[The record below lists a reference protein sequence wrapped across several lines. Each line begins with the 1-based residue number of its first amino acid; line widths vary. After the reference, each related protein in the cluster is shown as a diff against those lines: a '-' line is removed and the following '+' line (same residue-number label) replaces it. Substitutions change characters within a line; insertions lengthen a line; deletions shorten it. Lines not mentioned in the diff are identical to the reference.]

1 MATTY
6 VSVIGLAFGDCGKGR
21 FVDELCARLGAH
33 TVARFNGGGQAAH
46 NVMRA
51 DGRHHIF
58 AHFGAGTL
66 IPGTRTVLTA
76 PVVVHP
82 LGLLRENEY
91 LERLG
96 IFDAPERMTID
107 ARCAFTT
114 PYLQAAGRLR
124 ELLRHEIHG
133 SCGIGFGETVRLH
146 REQPELSVTFGDL
159 VATKTNLCLE
169 RLEAQRLALLAEL
182 EGDGPA
188 AKAEGAERERKLL
201 GNPAL
206 AAEWLEKVKPLI
218 ARVKPASADEVASR
232 LAAPGAVVFEGAQGL
247 LLDEDFGFHPHTTW
261 SRITPTT
268 VEAVLEDLGL
278 RPQVRH
284 LGVIRAYLTRHGEGP
299 FPTEC
304 PTLAAVPEPHNPET
318 DWQGPFRRGH
328 PDAVLLRYAL
338 EAAGGKFSG
347 LLLSHLDIFETQR
360 QLRWCEAYA
369 TDRGRIDTLPV
380 ASRPD
385 LEHQERLTR
394 ELSAARPVYAEG
406 TLGSAEEL
414 IARFE
419 STAGLPM
426 ALGSCGPLPGQI
438 REGDTSL
445 LARTG

>member
-1 MATTY
+1 MDTTY

-107 ARCAFTT
+107 DRCAITT

-133 SCGIGFGETVRLH
+133 SCGIGFGETVRMH
-146 REQPELSVTFGDL
+146 RERPELSVTFGDL
-159 VATKTNLCLE
+159 LATRRAFCRE
-169 RLEAQRLALLAEL
+169 RLEAQRQLLLAEL
-182 EGDGPA
+182 AGEGPA
-188 AKAEGAERERKLL
+188 SKAEGAERERRIL
-201 GNPAL
+201 GNPGL
-206 AAEWLEKVKPLI
+206 ADEWLEKVKPLV
-218 ARVKPASADEVASR
+218 ARVKPASIDEVASR
-232 LAAPGAVVFEGAQGL
+232 LSAPGAVVFEGAQGL
-247 LLDEDFGFHPHTTW
+247 LLDEDYGFHPHTTW
-261 SRITPTT
+261 SRITPAA
-268 VEAVLEDLGL
+268 VEAVLGDLGL
-278 RPQVRH
+278 PPRVRH

-299 FPTEC
+299 FPTES
-304 PTLAAVPEPHNPET
+304 PELTAVPEPHNPET
-318 DWQGPFRRGH
+318 DWQGKFRRGH

-338 EAAGGKFSG
+338 AAASGKFSG
-347 LLLSHLDIFETQR
+347 LLVSHLDIFEMGYPT
-360 QLRWCEAYA
+360 RWCEAYN
-369 TDRGRIDTLPV
+369 TRQGHVDRLPLV
-380 ASRPD
+380 NSPD
-385 LEHQERLTR
+385 LGHQERLTR
-394 ELSAARPVYAEG
+394 ELAAARPLYAED
-406 TLGSAEEL
+406 TIASAEEL

-419 STAGLPM
+419 ATSGLPVV
-426 ALGSCGPLPGQI
+426 LGSRGPLPGQT
-438 REGDTSL
+438 REGHTSL
-445 LARTG
+445 

>member
-1 MATTY
+1 MDTTY

-76 PVVVHP
+76 PVAVHP

-107 ARCAFTT
+107 ARCALTT

-133 SCGIGFGETVRLH
+133 SCGIGFGETVRMH
-146 REQPELSVTFGDL
+146 RERPELSVTFGDL
-159 VATKTNLCLE
+159 STTRRELCRE
-169 RLEAQRLALLAEL
+169 RLEAQRQVLLAEL
-182 EGDGPA
+182 AGDGPA
-188 AKAEGAERERKLL
+188 AKAEGAERERRIL

-206 AAEWLEKVKPLI
+206 ADEWLEKLKPLV

-232 LAAPGAVVFEGAQGL
+232 LAAPGVVVFEGAQGL

-261 SRITPTT
+261 SRITPIA
-268 VEAVLEDLGL
+268 VEAVLADLGL
-278 RPQVRH
+278 PTAVRH

-299 FPTEC
+299 FPTESAEL
-304 PTLAAVPEPHNPET
+304 TSLPEPHNPET

-338 EAAGGKFSG
+338 AAAGGKFSG
-347 LLLSHLDIFETQR
+347 LLVSHLDIFEKGHRT
-360 QLRWCEAYA
+360 RWCEAYETSQGRVDHLPLA
-369 TDRGRIDTLPV
+369 T
-380 ASRPD
+380 SPD
-385 LEHQERLTR
+385 LGHQEKLTR
-394 ELSAARPVYAEG
+394 ELAAAHPLYAEG
-406 TLGSAEEL
+406 TIGSAEEL

-419 STAGLPM
+419 ETSGLPVV
-426 ALGSCGPLPGQI
+426 LGSRGPLPGQI
-438 REGDTSL
+438 REGHTSL
-445 LARTG
+445 